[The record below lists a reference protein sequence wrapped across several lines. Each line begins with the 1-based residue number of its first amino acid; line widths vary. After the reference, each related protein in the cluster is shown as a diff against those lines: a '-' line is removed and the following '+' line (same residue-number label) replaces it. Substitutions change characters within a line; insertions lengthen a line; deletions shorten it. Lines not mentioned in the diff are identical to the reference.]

1 MFCICIFSFYFF
13 RSLIFSER
21 SAVFPPLLHHTVIVS
36 GFIIQLT
43 VSVVMIF
50 SYHWCYSSVFS
61 VLCITLH
68 YPEQQWYG
76 VKNTI
81 VKMNCELFK
90 VVFFFF
96 IYDRVLTVKHVNYT
110 DERQILCDRGWK
122 FATTLIFLCH
132 VFSFLATLVDNKL
145 YWLFFHL

>member
-1 MFCICIFSFYFF
+1 M
-13 RSLIFSER
+13 
-21 SAVFPPLLHHTVIVS
+21 FPPLLHHTVIVS

-76 VKNTI
+76 VKNTM
-81 VKMNCELFK
+81 VKMDCELFK
-90 VVFFFF
+90 VMFFF
-96 IYDRVLTVKHVNYT
+96 
-110 DERQILCDRGWK
+110 
-122 FATTLIFLCH
+122 
-132 VFSFLATLVDNKL
+132 S
-145 YWLFFHL
+145 LFMMEF